1 MRVTKVIREYI
12 EKRVSDVYDPKI
24 DSIGKEYY
32 KEKEKIENEVQEIVN
47 RANDEINR
55 LLAENGYSMTFG
67 RKQMLE
73 TKNIDNNDIIDEIRR
88 KKSELKKEKTEKITD
103 IIVTLELG
111 GTKAELE
118 EMLKNL

>member
-12 EKRVSDVYDPKI
+12 EKRVNDVYNPRI

-32 KEKEKIENEVQEIVN
+32 EEKEKIENEVREIVN
-47 RANDEINR
+47 RANNEINK
-55 LLAENGYSMTFG
+55 LLAENGYSMTWG

-73 TKNIDNNDIIDEIRR
+73 TKNIDNQDITDEISR
-88 KKSELKKEKTEKITD
+88 KRNELRKEKSEKITD